1 MKKLII
7 VGLIA
12 CGTLLA
18 AVSLDDLAKSHIKAM
33 RNDGSITNVVNTL
46 IADGTVCQVRGHR
59 WEFGCG
65 MSGCLVNHG
74 GPMRHCPFCS
84 TTQPMEV
91 EPSNWKPRFY
101 SELTNTTTT
110 EWIVYTNFNG
120 VEVRTP
126 KK

>member
-7 VGLIA
+7 VGIIA

-18 AVSLDDLAKSHIKAM
+18 AVSLDETAKAHIKAM
-33 RNDGSITNVVNTL
+33 HDDGSITNVVNTL
-46 IADGTVCQVRGHR
+46 IADGTVCQVRGHQ

-65 MSGCLVNHG
+65 MVGCLVNHS
-74 GPMRHCPFCS
+74 GPMRHCSFCS

-91 EPSNWKPRFY
+91 EPSNWQPRLY
-101 SELTNTTTT
+101 PMLTNMTTR
-110 EWIVYTNFNG
+110 EWIVYTNSNG
-120 VEVRTP
+120 VDILIP